1 MLTSDL
7 IAVLPEIIL
16 TVAGIM
22 VILTGAFFGK
32 AGDRLTG
39 IMVHVGFVGA
49 AVSISLQW
57 GHPGTAFGGMF
68 LTDSFSIFFHLL
80 FLLIGILVSL
90 SASQYLA
97 REKLA
102 AAEFYAL
109 ILFGTVGMGIMA
121 AANELILVFI
131 GLEIS
136 SLASYV
142 LVGYRR
148 DVSTSSEAALKY
160 FLLGS
165 FATAFLLYGIAL
177 IFGATGSTRL
187 SQIQSALATG
197 QKMFAAA
204 QSAAVS
210 VVPSAA
216 ALPVSVTGQ
225 IPASLAGMAI
235 ALIFVGLAF
244 KVSAAPFHVWT
255 PDVYQGAPTP
265 ITAFLSTGPKAAAF
279 AAFLRIFMAGLG
291 SYAER
296 WTSLLWI
303 VAVLSMFIGNLA
315 AILQNNVKRILA
327 YSAIAHAG
335 YMLVGFS
342 VNSSDGAAAVI
353 FYLAAYAFMNI
364 GALIVVSH
372 VAGPGERYLEVEDY
386 AGLGYRSPFMAA
398 LLTLFLLSLIGV
410 PLTAGFFGKFY
421 LFRAAVHGDLIG
433 LTVLG
438 VINSGIAAYYYLRIL
453 VAMYMSSPVREVP
466 CEKPPAAVWLGLAIS
481 AAGTLMLG
489 VFPSSVLN
497 FATQAAQW
505 FTQSH

>member
-7 IAVLPEIIL
+7 IAVLPEIVL

-22 VILTGAFFGK
+22 VMLTGAFFGK

-49 AVSISLQW
+49 AVSITLQW

-68 LTDSFSIFFHLL
+68 LTDPFSIFFHLL

-197 QKMFAAA
+197 QKAFAAA
-204 QSAAVS
+204 QSAAPAIVS
-210 VVPSAA
+210 SAT
-216 ALPVSVTGQ
+216 LPVSVTGQ

-235 ALIFVGLAF
+235 ALIFVG
-244 KVSAAPFHVWT
+244 
-255 PDVYQGAPTP
+255 
-265 ITAFLSTGPKAAAF
+265 
-279 AAFLRIFMAGLG
+279 
-291 SYAER
+291 
-296 WTSLLWI
+296 
-303 VAVLSMFIGNLA
+303 
-315 AILQNNVKRILA
+315 
-327 YSAIAHAG
+327 
-335 YMLVGFS
+335 
-342 VNSSDGAAAVI
+342 
-353 FYLAAYAFMNI
+353 
-364 GALIVVSH
+364 
-372 VAGPGERYLEVEDY
+372 
-386 AGLGYRSPFMAA
+386 
-398 LLTLFLLSLIGV
+398 
-410 PLTAGFFGKFY
+410 
-421 LFRAAVHGDLIG
+421 
-433 LTVLG
+433 
-438 VINSGIAAYYYLRIL
+438 
-453 VAMYMSSPVREVP
+453 
-466 CEKPPAAVWLGLAIS
+466 
-481 AAGTLMLG
+481 
-489 VFPSSVLN
+489 
-497 FATQAAQW
+497 
-505 FTQSH
+505 

>member
-1 MLTSDL
+1 MPTSDL
-7 IAVLPEIIL
+7 IAILPEIIL
-16 TVAGIM
+16 TITGIM

-32 AGDRLTG
+32 AGDRIAGL
-39 IMVHVGFVGA
+39 MVHAGFVAA
-49 AVSISLQW
+49 AVSIAMQW
-57 GHPGTAFGGMF
+57 GHSGTAFGGMF
-68 LTDSFSIFFHLL
+68 LTDPFSIFFHSL

-90 SASQYLA
+90 SASEYLA
-97 REKLA
+97 RENLA

-165 FATAFLLYGIAL
+165 FATAFLLYGIAF

-187 SQIQSALATG
+187 SQIQSTFATG
-197 QKMFAAA
+197 QKALAAA
-204 QSAAVS
+204 QSGAPAIVS
-210 VVPSAA
+210 SAT
-216 ALPVSVTGQ
+216 LPVSVAGQ
-225 IPASLAGMAI
+225 IPISLAGMAI

-342 VNSSDGAAAVI
+342 ANSSDGAAAVI

-364 GALIVVSH
+364 GAFIVVSH
-372 VAGPGERYLEVEDY
+372 VAGPGERYLEIEDY
-386 AGLGYRSPFMAA
+386 AGLGYRFPFMAA
-398 LLTLFLLSLIGV
+398 MLTLFLLSLIGV
-410 PLTAGFFGKFY
+410 PLTVGFFGKFY
-421 LFRAAVHGDLIG
+421 LFRAAVRGNLIG
-433 LTVLG
+433 LTVLA

-466 CEKPPAAVWLGLAIS
+466 CEKAPAAVWLGLAIS
-481 AAGTLMLG
+481 AAGTLLLG

-497 FATQAAQW
+497 FAIQAAQS
-505 FTQSH
+505 FTQPR